1 MKITFI
7 SPPPNLSGGL
17 RVVAIYADEL
27 LKRGHDVNVVARRHT
42 TPSIGANLRQLVRGK
57 PLLTAPTET
66 HFDRM
71 RAPLI
76 IPDHSGPIVA
86 DDVPDADFVIATWW
100 ETAFEIVHFPK
111 SKGRK
116 INFVQHHEVHP
127 HLPRHIT
134 ASSYLLPLKKIT
146 ISSWLVDTM
155 RDLYGDK
162 DVALI
167 PNSVDHELFFA
178 PKRSRRSVPT
188 VGLMYSPTPFKGVD
202 ISLRAIEIARRT
214 HPDLRIVA
222 FGTERPT
229 SQLPLP
235 AGTEFHLKPPQTFLR
250 EIYASCDVFV
260 AASRSEGF
268 GLPILESMACRTPVV
283 ATLAGCAGDV
293 IENGHNGYAVAVE
306 DAEALGARLTDVLSL
321 DNASWEKMSQAAL
334 LRAGGYSW
342 SDAAESFEYALLEF
356 ASKDVESEQ
365 FIS

>member
-17 RVVAIYADEL
+17 RVVAIYADQL
-27 LKRGHDVNVVARRHT
+27 LERGHDVTVVARKHT
-42 TPSIGANLRQLVRGK
+42 TPRIGANLRQLVRGK
-57 PLLTAPTET
+57 PLLTAPSES

-71 RAPLI
+71 RTPLVV
-76 IPDHSGPIVA
+76 PPHFGPIVA
-86 DDVPDADFVIATWW
+86 EDVPDADFIIATWW
-100 ETAFEIVHFPK
+100 ETAFEIVHFPP

-116 INFVQHHEVHP
+116 IYFVQHHEVHP

-134 ASSYLLPLKKIT
+134 AASYLLPLKKIT

-155 RDLYGDK
+155 RDLYGDE

-178 PKRSRRSVPT
+178 PKRSRQSVPT
-188 VGLMYSPTPFKGVD
+188 VGLMYSSTPFKGVD
-202 ISLRAIEIARRT
+202 VSLRAIEIARRK
-214 HPDLRIVA
+214 HPDLRVVA

-235 AGTEFHLKPPQTFLR
+235 PGTEFHLKPPQPFLR

-293 IENGHNGYAVAVE
+293 IRNGYNGYAVDVDNPE
-306 DAEALGARLTDVLSL
+306 SLGARLTDVLSM
-321 DNASWEKMSQAAL
+321 DAASWEAMSHAAFL
-334 LRAGGYSW
+334 KASGYSW
-342 SDAAESFEYALLEF
+342 RDAADSFEYTLSDYS
-356 ASKDVESEQ
+356 SKNKGVA
-365 FIS
+365 